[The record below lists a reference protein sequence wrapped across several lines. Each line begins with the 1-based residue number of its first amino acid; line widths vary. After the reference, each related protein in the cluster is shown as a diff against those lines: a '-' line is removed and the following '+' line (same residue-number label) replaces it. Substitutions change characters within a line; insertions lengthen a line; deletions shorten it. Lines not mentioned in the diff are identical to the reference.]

1 MTEVIEAVDFAILDA
16 IQSALRCGAADAAMA
31 AVSRIGGGVLWI
43 MIGIALLFFKKYRL
57 CGAAMLS
64 AMAAALL
71 LTEFGLKLLV
81 LRERPYLLNPEIAL
95 AVSEPL
101 GTSFP
106 SAHTSTSFAS
116 AIPLFRGKRL
126 WGIFGCCF
134 AALVGFSRLYLYVH
148 FPSDVL
154 IGALLGVGVGL
165 LFSFLFAKFFGNA
178 GQKSQRKG
186 RDRA

>member
-1 MTEVIEAVDFAILDA
+1 MTEIIETVDFAILDA
-16 IQSALRCGAADAAMA
+16 IQDTLRCGAADAAMA
-31 AVSRIGGGVLWI
+31 AVSRIGGGVIWI
-43 MIGIALLFFKKYRL
+43 MIGIALLLFKKYRL
-57 CGAAMLS
+57 CGIAVLS

-71 LTEFGLKLLV
+71 LTEFAVKLLV
-81 LRERPYLLNPEIAL
+81 LRERPYLLNPEIVL
-95 AVSEPL
+95 AVSEPS

-116 AIPLFRGKRL
+116 AIPLFREKRL

-154 IGALLGVGVGL
+154 AGAVLGIGVGL
-165 LFSFLFAKFFGNA
+165 LSSFLAEKGGRKFV
-178 GQKSQRKG
+178 QKG
-186 RDRA
+186 RNRV